1 MTTLRRLALSVL
13 VVAGAASASVV
24 ACRNQV
30 PPPTLPLPAPEVTP
44 VAPKPKEIKPRKARP
59 RVAHVPTDAGVSDV
73 IDLPPVVDADVPI
86 VSDAAQPLE

>member
-1 MTTLRRLALSVL
+1 MRTVRTLGLQLL
-13 VVAGAASASVV
+13 VIAGAASGAFV
-24 ACRNQV
+24 ACRNHV

-59 RVAHVPTDAGVSDV
+59 RVAHAPPDAGISDV